1 MSQRCYSAVVAAF
14 SGGPNSSPQ
23 AESTRLVEFEG
34 AEVVGGFINDTY
46 YLIVNGVKPYLN
58 MTVKLIPLV
67 YVERPDYW
75 GIEVVGTLPGFGL
88 PAQALYTISI
98 PLDGI
103 RGKKGVEVIG
113 ATRRVVLDVP
123 PF

>member
-1 MSQRCYSAVVAAF
+1 MSALF
-14 SGGPNSSPQ
+14 NSSPQ

-67 YVERPDYW
+67 YIERPDYW

-88 PAQALYTISI
+88 PAQAPYTISI